1 MTVKQALFVVGLTAL
16 AVGLSAYLCLVLIP
30 DMFTL
35 VRIP

>member
-16 AVGLSAYLCLVLIP
+16 VVGPSAYLCLVLIP

-35 VRIP
+35 ERL